1 MLLQKLCAR
10 EMDNVTSYF
19 EFLTHNWKKIVLK
32 SNNANLT
39 EPEAQELIWKE
50 FNIKQTKVKEVPSF
64 ELRNP
69 ILDRMKKL
77 KLNISNNNQ
86 DSALTSV
93 PVLKSVQ
100 VSKSGE
106 SSENVQPHGRRELSP
121 ACRKSFKPKFF
132 PPEPTT
138 SKKIKPKFKTPNL
151 NKDIVSK
158 QYPLCSNLMK
168 ESYTHDAPP
177 ACSVGAD
184 VPRASSLWQYVSPE
198 PGSAMSMTRSPPDST
213 RSLPGSTRSPPDRTM
228 SPPGDTIS
236 LRGGT
241 ISPPGGTMSP
251 PGGAMSPPG
260 GTMSPPGG
268 TMSPPRDTST
278 SSHPGGVVSPPK
290 DLPREDSLSSQDK
303 YEAFKCKK
311 CKKQYKQIKSF
322 QVHKCLNKE
331 LVKVPCPSCSKLIS
345 KTNMSHHL
353 KLHSVI
359 KYKCTKC
366 KKEFRAKEKLKK
378 HINSHGFVRETI
390 CEICGKRFSRPNHL
404 KAHVKLHIDG
414 EVAPNNASEGDAPRK
429 LFTCKLCD
437 QKYESGSGLKL
448 HQKKNH
454 PDASTKCDYCSK
466 TFFSTRGMRDHVKI
480 HQQMLS
486 LEAETESEEL
496 QTIEIIND
504 SEDTVVVDGLIHM
517 EDININGLVF
527 NLHDEEFNRVIE
539 QYEYIQ

>member
-1 MLLQKLCAR
+1 
-10 EMDNVTSYF
+10 MDNVTSYF

-32 SNNANLT
+32 SKIANLT

-69 ILDRMKKL
+69 ILDKMKKL

-121 ACRKSFKPKFF
+121 ACRKSFKPKFS

-138 SKKIKPKFKTPNL
+138 SKKTISKFKTPSL
-151 NKDIVSK
+151 NIDIVSK

-168 ESYTHDAPP
+168 DSYTQDVPP

-184 VPRASSLWQYVSPE
+184 VPRDSSLWECVSPE
-198 PGSAMSMTRSPPDST
+198 TGGALSLSRSPPDST
-213 RSLPGSTRSPPDRTM
+213 MSPPGSTRSPPD
-228 SPPGDTIS
+228 DTTLIYVY
-236 LRGGT
+236 
-241 ISPPGGTMSP
+241 
-251 PGGAMSPPG
+251 G

-268 TMSPPRDTST
+268 TVSPQGGTMSPQGGIMSPPGGNMSSPGGTMSTPRDT
-278 SSHPGGVVSPPK
+278 SSHPGGVVSPQK
-290 DLPREDSLSSQDK
+290 DLPRTNSLSSQDK
-303 YEAFKCKK
+303 YKGFKCKK
-311 CKKQYKQIKSF
+311 CKKQYMQIKSF
-322 QVHKCLNKE
+322 QVHECFNKE

-345 KTNMSHHL
+345 KTNISHHL

-366 KKEFRAKEKLKK
+366 KKVFRAKEKLKK
-378 HINSHGFVRETI
+378 HINSHGVVRESV

-404 KAHVKLHIDG
+404 KAHMNLHIDG
-414 EVAPNNASEGDAPRK
+414 
-429 LFTCKLCD
+429 
-437 QKYESGSGLKL
+437 
-448 HQKKNH
+448 
-454 PDASTKCDYCSK
+454 
-466 TFFSTRGMRDHVKI
+466 
-480 HQQMLS
+480 
-486 LEAETESEEL
+486 
-496 QTIEIIND
+496 
-504 SEDTVVVDGLIHM
+504 
-517 EDININGLVF
+517 
-527 NLHDEEFNRVIE
+527 
-539 QYEYIQ
+539 